1 MSRKDKL
8 ERRFVQDR
16 DRAFTAFVL
25 HDDWGKVLWFMRKYH
40 INPHPNELVMKAGIL
55 KGVQECVNIPDDVK
69 GKAAAKCIA
78 LGFTPFFKDRREGE
92 SHADGTGALPG
103 GVEEDCAGGEDGGGV
118 EVSAVREA
126 VPETRGTLRH
136 AQEHTD
142 GGPPEPPAGGL
153 PAGESESAVR
163 SVPSEV

>member
-25 HDDWGKVLWFMRKYH
+25 YDDWSKVLLFMRKYH

-78 LGFTPFFKDRREGE
+78 LGFTPFIKDRREGE
-92 SHADGTGALPG
+92 SHADGTGTLPG
-103 GVEEDCAGGEDGGGV
+103 GVEGDCAGGEDGGGV
-118 EVSAVREA
+118 EVPAVREA
-126 VPETRGTLRH
+126 VPETRGTVRY
-136 AQEHTD
+136 AQEHAD
-142 GGPPEPPAGGL
+142 GGPSEPPAGGL
-153 PAGESESAVR
+153 PAGEHEGDVR
-163 SVPSEV
+163 PVSSEV